1 MNKRLLCSAALIL
14 SACSQPAPPP
24 AQATLVKAVTVGSG
38 GGVSAREYSGEVRA
52 RYEALLGFRLGGKI
66 VARLVDAGAS
76 VKAGQVLARIDGA
89 DAAQQVIQADAQR
102 GLAEADLQR
111 YRDLKQKNFISQS
124 ALDAKE
130 AAYKSA
136 AAQAALAHNQSAY
149 TALVADKD
157 GVIAAVLAEPGQ
169 VVAAGQ
175 GVMRL
180 AQNGEREVAVNIP
193 EDAIAGLKPGV
204 EAEVTLWSDGNKTIK
219 GRLRELAPAADPATR
234 TYPARIS
241 LLDVS
246 QQMPLGLSATVRF
259 KTGGD
264 TAQAIPLTAIFQ
276 QGQQTAVW
284 MITKDATLNLR
295 PVSVARYGDQAAF
308 ITAGLTA
315 GERIV
320 AAGVHKLHE
329 GEQVRL
335 AESR

>member
-24 AQATLVKAVTVGSG
+24 APATLVKAVTVGSTG
-38 GGVSAREYSGEVRA
+38 TSSGREYSGDVRA
-52 RYEALLGFRLGGKI
+52 RYETLLGFRIGGKI

-76 VKAGQVLARIDGA
+76 VKAGQVLARIDAA
-89 DAAQQVIQADAQR
+89 DASQQVIQADAQR
-102 GLAEADLQR
+102 ILAEADLQR

-169 VVAAGQ
+169 VVSAGQ

-204 EAEVTLWSDGNKTIK
+204 EAEVSLWSDGNKTLK

-259 KTGGD
+259 KTGGE
-264 TAQAIPLTAIFQ
+264 TAWAVPLTAIFQ

-284 MITKDATLNLR
+284 VINKDSAVNLR
-295 PVSVARYGDQAAF
+295 PISVARYGDRDAF
-308 ITAGLTA
+308 IMTGLAG

-335 AESR
+335 ADPR

>member
-14 SACSQPAPPP
+14 SACSQPVPPP
-24 AQATLVKAVTVGSG
+24 AQATLVKAVTVGAAGST
-38 GGVSAREYSGEVRA
+38 SSREYSGEVRA
-52 RYEALLGFRLGGKI
+52 RFEAPLGFRVGGKI

-76 VKAGQVLARIDGA
+76 VKAGQILARIDAA

-102 GLAEADLQR
+102 SLAEADLQR

-149 TALVADKD
+149 TTLMADKD

-169 VVAAGQ
+169 VVSAGQ

-193 EDAIAGLKPGV
+193 EDAIAGLKPGA
-204 EAEVTLWSDGNKTIK
+204 EAEVALWSDGNKTLK
-219 GRLRELAPAADPATR
+219 ARLRELAPAADPATR
-234 TYPARIS
+234 TYPARVS
-241 LLDVS
+241 LLDVN

-264 TAQAIPLTAIFQ
+264 TAQSIPLTAIFQ

-284 MITKDATLNLR
+284 VINKDGAVNLR
-295 PVSVARYGDQAAF
+295 PVSVARYGDQDAF
-308 ITAGLTA
+308 VTTGLVA

-329 GEQVRL
+329 GEQVRV
-335 AESR
+335 ADPR